1 MIRIRNLVKLYHGV
15 RAVDDLS
22 VDVHRGETL
31 CLIGPSGCGK
41 STTLKMINRLV
52 EPDGGT
58 IWIADQNIQNQDP
71 VKLRRKMGYVS
82 QQGSLFPHWTVGQNL
97 GLVPRLEGWDKNKK
111 QSRIHELMRLIRLDP
126 EQYVDK
132 YPAEMSGGEQQRVS
146 IGRAL
151 AIDPPI
157 LLMDE
162 PFSALDP
169 VTRFQLQKEFQ
180 EIKEKL
186 HKTTVLVTHD
196 LHEAF
201 LLADHIL
208 LMNDG
213 KVMQYGTRA
222 ELQEKPA
229 NEFVKNFINAQKHA
243 H

>member
-1 MIRIRNLVKLYHGV
+1 MIRIKNLLKIYSGVK
-15 RAVDDLS
+15 AVDSLS
-22 VDVHRGETL
+22 IEVRRGETL

-58 IWIADQNIQNQDP
+58 IWIGDHNIIEQDP

-82 QQGSLFPHWTVGQNL
+82 QQGSLFPHWTTGQNL
-97 GLVPRLEGWDKNKK
+97 GLVPRLEGWDKNKI
-111 QSRIHELMRLIRLDP
+111 QSRIRELMHLLRLDP
-126 EQYVDK
+126 EQYLDK
-132 YPAEMSGGEQQRVS
+132 YPSEMSGGEQQRVS

-169 VTRFQLQKEFQ
+169 VTRFQLQKEYL

-186 HKTTVLVTHD
+186 NKTTVFVTHD
-196 LHEAF
+196 LQEAF

-208 LMNDG
+208 LMNAG
-213 KVMQYGTRA
+213 RIMQYGTRS
-222 ELQEKPA
+222 ELQQEPA
-229 NEFVKNFINAQKHA
+229 NEFVKNFINAQTHA